1 MRIRSLD
8 DAATTEETLLTLA
21 LTPLVKELKALEC
34 NKESQISKVK
44 AALVKAVNEIAE
56 PHQERFSS
64 ISRQIQ
70 TGFQHVFPALG
81 VQLSVEMNPPE
92 LKIDNLLKQGSGLL
106 VKEAAG
112 NSRIGQQGT
121 GARRAL
127 FWAMLQVHNEISR
140 QNEKREAL
148 LKSFREQLKKEVRK
162 NVKSENINLLKQQID
177 AIENGAPVPEDTD
190 DPALPGYIL
199 LMDEP
204 ENALHPMAARAAQ
217 AHLYELG
224 KHPDWQVLL

>member
-1 MRIRSLD
+1 M
-8 DAATTEETLLTLA
+8 LTLA

-34 NKESQISKVK
+34 NKESQISKM
-44 AALVKAVNEIAE
+44 VKAVNEIAE

-106 VKEAAG
+106 VKEAAETLALG
-112 NSRIGQQGT
+112 NRGQEQDE
-121 GARRAL
+121 L

-148 LKSFREQLKKEVRK
+148 LKSFREQLKKEERK
-162 NVKSENINLLKQQID
+162 NVKVKI
-177 AIENGAPVPEDTD
+177 
-190 DPALPGYIL
+190 
-199 LMDEP
+199 
-204 ENALHPMAARAAQ
+204 
-217 AHLYELG
+217 
-224 KHPDWQVLL
+224 

>member
-1 MRIRSLD
+1 M
-8 DAATTEETLLTLA
+8 
-21 LTPLVKELKALEC
+21 TPLVKELKALEC
-34 NKESQISKVK
+34 NKESQISKM
-44 AALVKAVNEIAE
+44 VKAVNEIAE

-127 FWAMLQVHNEISR
+127 WAMLQVHNEISR

-148 LKSFREQLKKEVRK
+148 LKSFREQLKKEERK
-162 NVKSENINLLKQQID
+162 
-177 AIENGAPVPEDTD
+177 
-190 DPALPGYIL
+190 
-199 LMDEP
+199 M
-204 ENALHPMAARAAQ
+204 
-217 AHLYELG
+217 
-224 KHPDWQVLL
+224 

>member
-112 NSRIGQQGT
+112 NYRIGQQGT

-127 FWAMLQVHNEISR
+127 FGQCSR
-140 QNEKREAL
+140 FIMKLADKMKSEKLFLNPLENN
-148 LKSFREQLKKEVRK
+148 LKKR
-162 NVKSENINLLKQQID
+162 
-177 AIENGAPVPEDTD
+177 
-190 DPALPGYIL
+190 
-199 LMDEP
+199 
-204 ENALHPMAARAAQ
+204 
-217 AHLYELG
+217 
-224 KHPDWQVLL
+224 